1 MNNER
6 CFYVFSGITLF
17 AVCVLLLAIPKI
29 FEATLRAW
37 PGAPLPS
44 GLIAIHNAR
53 LGLLV
58 VPIFFFACG
67 IAAKRYRCLASPV
80 MVVLLAG
87 IALLL
92 LVFSALM
99 LCTPIILHGSLLGTT
114 DNAHLLFSGIP

>member
-1 MNNER
+1 MNSER

-29 FEATLRAW
+29 VEATLRAW
-37 PGAPLPS
+37 PGSPLPR

-53 LGLLV
+53 FGLLV
-58 VPIFFFACG
+58 VPIFFLSCG
-67 IAAKRYRCLASPV
+67 IAAKRYCLLASPV
-80 MVVLLAG
+80 MVALLAG

-99 LCTPIILHGSLLGTT
+99 LCTPIILHGSLLATT
-114 DNAHLLFSGIP
+114 DNARLLFSGIP